1 MGILDFLSGGS
12 DERAT
17 KRHAARVANKRA
29 QAPDRWD
36 SIQALGEMKSSAAVE
51 ALLARFTFKVD
62 PSITDQEEKDAA
74 CQAILKA
81 GDAAIPPVA
90 SFLGTA
96 ETIAWPLRLLQQLV
110 SSERVVELL
119 LGVIEGMDTEYERD
133 PQKKIQV
140 LAELAECKD
149 PRIRAAV
156 ERFLEDINETARYHA
171 VSAVFAQDDA
181 EESRGIVTRVLVED
195 ESNRIRARILDG
207 FVARGWKIDEAASGV
222 KSKLPTGYAVDA
234 SGAVRKY

>member
-1 MGILDFLSGGS
+1 MGFLDFLSGGS
-12 DERAT
+12 DERAR

-36 SIQALGEMKSSAAVE
+36 SIQALGDMKSSAAVE

-62 PSITDQEEKDAA
+62 PSITDQEEKDATY
-74 CQAILKA
+74 QAILKA
-81 GDAAIPPVA
+81 GDAAVPPVVA
-90 SFLGTA
+90 ALKSTEA
-96 ETIAWPLRLLQQLV
+96 IAWPLKILEQLV
-110 SSERVVELL
+110 SGEKLVELL
-119 LGVIEGMDTEYERD
+119 LEVLADMDTEYERD

-140 LAELAECKD
+140 LAELADRKD

-156 ERFLEDINETARYHA
+156 ERFLEDINETARFHA
-171 VSAVFAQDDA
+171 VSAVFAQEDA
-181 EESRGIVTRVLVED
+181 EASRPIIMRVLVED

-207 FVARGWKIDEAASGV
+207 FVARGWTVDESARSV
-222 KSKLPTGYAVDA
+222 KSKLPTGYAVDD